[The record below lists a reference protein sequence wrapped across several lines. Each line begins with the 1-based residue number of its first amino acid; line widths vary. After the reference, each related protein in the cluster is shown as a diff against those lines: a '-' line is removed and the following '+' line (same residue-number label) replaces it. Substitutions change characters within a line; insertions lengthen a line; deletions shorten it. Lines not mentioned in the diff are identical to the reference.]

1 MKKKQVR
8 KMLINQTK
16 RNKAILV
23 FASLIA
29 VFSLVS
35 LTLLAIYNNNNK
47 KQYIAYQD
55 SSKINYQVSLKENN
69 FFENDFLENDKQ
81 YISALVKNIDANFDY
96 NIQIAAKEIEYKYK
110 YRIVAEVEVKEKNTN
125 NVLFSKEEI
134 LLEETENK
142 SNDVKLNINKN
153 ISIDYNKYNDLIKR
167 FIESY
172 KLDNTDSNL
181 HVKMYVDV
189 AGNCESYSDSISKS
203 TMMSVIIPLTTKT
216 ISIDTTDNLIDSAN
230 KVLKCQTTS
239 ENNKYLLMFAI
250 LFVSFAVIIIILMI
264 RYIIKTRTAESIYEK
279 ELKKILNNYGTYI
292 QMLGNDFYF
301 KDYHM
306 VKVDSFNDMLEI
318 RDTIRQPIL
327 MRENQEKTGAY
338 FIIPSST
345 KLLYIYRLKVSD
357 IEKEIQKQLKQIME
371 NDEK

>member
-29 VFSLVS
+29 AFSLIA

-189 AGNCESYSDSISKS
+189 AGNCENYSDSISKS

-239 ENNKYLLMFAI
+239 ENNKYLLMLAI

-301 KDYHM
+301 KDYHI

>member
-29 VFSLVS
+29 VFSLIA
-35 LTLLAIYNNNNK
+35 LTLLALYNNNNK
-47 KQYIAYQD
+47 KQYITYQD
-55 SSKINYQVSLKENN
+55 SSNIIYQVSLKENN

-81 YISALVKNIDANFDY
+81 YISALVKKIDANFNY

-110 YRIVAEVEVKEKNTN
+110 YKIVAEVEVKEKNTN
-125 NVLFSKEEI
+125 NILYNKEEI
-134 LLEETENK
+134 LLEETEKK
-142 SNDVKLNINKN
+142 SNNIQLNINEN
-153 ISIDYNKYNDLIKR
+153 ISIDYNKHNDLIKR
-167 FIESY
+167 FIEAY
-172 KLDNTDSNL
+172 KLDNTESNL

-189 AGNCESYSDSISKS
+189 AGNCENYSESISKS
-203 TMMSVIIPLTTKT
+203 TMMSVVIPLTTKT
-216 ISIDTTDNLIDSAN
+216 ISIDTTDNLIDAAN
-230 KVLKCQTTS
+230 KVLKCKTPN

-250 LFVSFAVIIIILMI
+250 IFVSFAVIIIILMI

-327 MRENQEKTGAY
+327 MRENQEKNSAY

>member
-29 VFSLVS
+29 VFSLIA
-35 LTLLAIYNNNNK
+35 LTLLALYNNNNK
-47 KQYIAYQD
+47 KQYITYQD
-55 SSKINYQVSLKENN
+55 SSNIIYQVSLKENN

-81 YISALVKNIDANFDY
+81 YISALVKKIDANFNY

-110 YRIVAEVEVKEKNTN
+110 YKIVAEVEVKEKNTN
-125 NVLFSKEEI
+125 NILYNKEEI
-134 LLEETENK
+134 LLEETEKK
-142 SNDVKLNINKN
+142 SNNIQLNINEN
-153 ISIDYNKYNDLIKR
+153 ISIDYNKHNDLIKR
-167 FIESY
+167 FIEAY
-172 KLDNTDSNL
+172 KLDNTESNL

-189 AGNCESYSDSISKS
+189 AGNCENYSESISKS
-203 TMMSVIIPLTTKT
+203 TMMSVVIPLTTKT
-216 ISIDTTDNLIDSAN
+216 ISIDTTDNLIDAAN
-230 KVLKCQTTS
+230 KVLKCKTPN

-250 LFVSFAVIIIILMI
+250 IFVSFAVIIIILMI

-327 MRENQEKTGAY
+327 MRENQEKNSAY

-357 IEKEIQKQLKQIME
+357 IEKEIQQQLKKIME